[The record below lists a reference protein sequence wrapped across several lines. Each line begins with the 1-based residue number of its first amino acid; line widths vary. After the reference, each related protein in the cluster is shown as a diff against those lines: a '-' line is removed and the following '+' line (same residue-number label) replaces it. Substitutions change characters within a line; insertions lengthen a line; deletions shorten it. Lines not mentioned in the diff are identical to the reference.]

1 MSFLFRNY
9 NAKLPRNL
17 SDEEFKA
24 LKNLS
29 KNISLVVQKSDKG
42 NSVLIFDKDIYIK
55 HMEYFLVIR
64 LNLKKLI
71 LK

>member
-24 LKNLS
+24 LQNLS
-29 KNISLVVQKSDKG
+29 KNINLVVQKSDKG

-64 LNLKKLI
+64 LNLNKLI

>member
-24 LKNLS
+24 LQNLS
-29 KNISLVVQKSDKG
+29 KNINLVVQKSDKG

>member
-1 MSFLFRNY
+1 MSFSFRNY

-24 LKNLS
+24 LQNLS
-29 KNISLVVQKSDKG
+29 KNINLVVQKSDKG

-55 HMEYFLVIR
+55 HTEYFLAIR

>member
-1 MSFLFRNY
+1 MSFSFRNY

-24 LKNLS
+24 LQNLS
-29 KNISLVVQKSDKG
+29 KNINLVVQKSDKG

-55 HMEYFLVIR
+55 HMEYFLAIR

>member
-1 MSFLFRNY
+1 MSFSFRNY

-24 LKNLS
+24 LQNLS
-29 KNISLVVQKSDKG
+29 KNINLVVQKSDKG

>member
-29 KNISLVVQKSDKG
+29 KNINLVVQKSDKG

>member
-24 LKNLS
+24 LQNLS
-29 KNISLVVQKSDKG
+29 KNINLVVQKSDKG
-42 NSVLIFDKDIYIK
+42 NLVLIFDKDIYIK

-64 LNLKKLI
+64 LNLNKLI